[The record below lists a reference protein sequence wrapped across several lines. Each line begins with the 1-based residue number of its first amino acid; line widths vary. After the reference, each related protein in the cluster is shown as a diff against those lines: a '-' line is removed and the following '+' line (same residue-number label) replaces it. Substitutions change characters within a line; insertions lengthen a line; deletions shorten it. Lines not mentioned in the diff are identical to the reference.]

1 MDVKQLFIFLYQSLQ
16 NKLKVRGRPTI
27 YDDSNI
33 IKKAQEIFWQ
43 KGYSATSLSDLQ
55 KATGAGAGSF
65 YNTFKGGK
73 KEIFQKAVQERRL
86 AFDSFKNQLEIG
98 ESPLELIKDF
108 FRSISDASK
117 DEHLKGCI
125 IANTVVEMT
134 YIDEDLEASAVQIL
148 KEVEQMFTEAIKQ
161 EQIKGNLQT
170 QTPPEILGKYLITF
184 WCGLNTLRRM
194 YPDKNVLRN
203 QIEMQLAVIS

>member
-1 MDVKQLFIFLYQSLQ
+1 M
-16 NKLKVRGRPTI
+16 RGRPTI
-27 YDDSNI
+27 YEDSNI
-33 IKKAQEIFWQ
+33 IKKAQEVFWQ

-73 KEIFQKAVQERRL
+73 KEVFKKAIEERRL
-86 AFDSFKNQLEIG
+86 AFDTFKNELAKSD
-98 ESPLELIKDF
+98 SPLELIKDF
-108 FRSISDASK
+108 FRSIAEADAN
-117 DEHLKGCI
+117 EHLKGCI

-134 YIDEDLEASAVQIL
+134 YIDEDLETNAVQIL
-148 KEVEQMFTEAIKQ
+148 KEVEQMFTAIIKT
-161 EQIKGNLQT
+161 EQTKGNMQAKT
-170 QTPPEILGKYLITF
+170 SPEVLGKYLITF

-194 YPDKNVLRN
+194 YPDKKILKD

>member
-1 MDVKQLFIFLYQSLQ
+1 M
-16 NKLKVRGRPTI
+16 RGRPTI
-27 YDDSNI
+27 YEDSNI
-33 IKKAQEIFWQ
+33 IKKAQEVFWQ
-43 KGYSATSLSDLQ
+43 KGYNATSLSDLQ

-73 KEIFQKAVQERRL
+73 KEVFQKAVQERRL
-86 AFDSFKNQLEIG
+86 AFTSFQNELSNS

-108 FRSISDASK
+108 FRSIAKADQN
-117 DEHLKGCI
+117 EHLKGCI

-134 YIDEDLEASAVQIL
+134 FIDEDLESSAVQIL
-148 KEVEQMFTEAIKQ
+148 KEVEQMFIEVIKL
-161 EQIKGNLQT
+161 EQLKGTIKT
-170 QTPPEILGKYLITF
+170 KTSPEILGKYLITF

-194 YPDKNVLRN
+194 YPDENVLKD

>member
-1 MDVKQLFIFLYQSLQ
+1 M
-16 NKLKVRGRPTI
+16 RGRPTI
-27 YDDSNI
+27 HDDSNI
-33 IKKAQEIFWQ
+33 IKKAQEIFWE

-73 KEIFQKAVQERRL
+73 KEVFQKAIQERRL
-86 AFDSFKNQLEIG
+86 AFDSFKSELYTSEF
-98 ESPLELIKDF
+98 PLELIKDF
-108 FRSISDASK
+108 FRSIAESSK

-134 YIDEDLEASAVQIL
+134 YIDEDLEANAVQIL
-148 KEVEQMFTEAIKQ
+148 KEVEQMFTKVIKQ
-161 EQIKGNLQT
+161 EKTKGNLQT
-170 QTPPEILGKYLITF
+170 KTSPEILGKYLITF

-194 YPDKNVLRN
+194 YPDKNILEN

>member
-1 MDVKQLFIFLYQSLQ
+1 M
-16 NKLKVRGRPTI
+16 RGRPII
-27 YDDSNI
+27 YEDINI
-33 IKKAQEIFWQ
+33 IKKAQEVFWQ

-73 KEIFQKAVQERRL
+73 KEVFQKAIEERRI
-86 AFDSFKNQLEIG
+86 AFTVFRDELNKSEF
-98 ESPLELIKDF
+98 PLQLIKDF
-108 FRSISDASK
+108 FISIASADEK
-117 DEHLKGCI
+117 EHLKGCI

-134 YIDEDLEASAVQIL
+134 FIDEKLVANAVQIL
-148 KEVEQMFTEAIKQ
+148 KDVEEMFTQVIKE
-161 EQIKGNLQT
+161 EQTKGTLKT
-170 QTPPEILGKYLITF
+170 QTSPEVLGKYLITF

-194 YPDKNVLRN
+194 YPDKDVLKD

>member
-1 MDVKQLFIFLYQSLQ
+1 M
-16 NKLKVRGRPTI
+16 RGRPTI
-27 YDDSNI
+27 YEDSNI
-33 IKKAQEIFWQ
+33 IKKAQEVFWQ

-73 KEIFQKAVQERRL
+73 KEVFKKAIEERGL
-86 AFDSFKNQLEIG
+86 AFDAFKNELAKSD
-98 ESPLELIKDF
+98 SPLELIKDF
-108 FRSISDASK
+108 FRSIAEADAN
-117 DEHLKGCI
+117 EHMKGCI

-134 YIDEDLEASAVQIL
+134 YIHEDLEANAVQIL
-148 KEVEQMFTEAIKQ
+148 KEVEQMFTATIKT
-161 EQIKGNLQT
+161 EQRKGNIQSKT
-170 QTPPEILGKYLITF
+170 SHKVLGKYLITF

-194 YPDKNVLRN
+194 YPDKKILRD

>member
-1 MDVKQLFIFLYQSLQ
+1 M
-16 NKLKVRGRPTI
+16 RGRPTI
-27 YDDSNI
+27 HDDSNI
-33 IKKAQEIFWQ
+33 IKKAQEIFWE

-73 KEIFQKAVQERRL
+73 KEVFQKAIQERRL
-86 AFDSFKNQLEIG
+86 AFNSFKSELYTSEF
-98 ESPLELIKDF
+98 PLELIKDF
-108 FRSISDASK
+108 FRSIAESSK
-117 DEHLKGCI
+117 DEHLRGCI

-134 YIDEDLEASAVQIL
+134 YIDEDLEANAVQIL
-148 KEVEQMFTEAIKQ
+148 KEVEQMFTEVIKQ
-161 EQIKGNLQT
+161 EKTKGNLQT
-170 QTPPEILGKYLITF
+170 KTSPEILGKYLITF

-194 YPDKNVLRN
+194 YPDKNILEN